1 MNILDRQN
9 NIASAFENIHKNV
22 LLEFKVYENNENIVN
37 DKWEKEGLGNGHSVV
52 IDDGSF
58 FDKAGINFSKISGKK
73 LPESSIGRTN
83 ESSGLPYFATGVSV
97 VFHPKNPNIPTS
109 HLNVRYF
116 CTYKN
121 DEVFEE
127 WFGGGFDLT
136 PYFFDHTDC
145 VSWHKAAKKACDTL
159 GEEKYKEFKR
169 NCDEYFFLPHRKEHR
184 GIGGIFYEKQEF
196 QNIEAGIEFS
206 DKVSSAYIEAYKNI
220 VDKNKDKEYS
230 DDDKKFQ
237 RFRRGRYVEF
247 NLVYDRGTLFGLQS
261 GGRIESILM
270 SLPNAVEWHYK
281 FDADLTK
288 EQMML
293 YRVLKHPEDWIKN
306 V

>member
-1 MNILDRQN
+1 MNTLDKQTQ
-9 NIASAFENIHKNV
+9 IANAFSQIHSDIV
-22 LLEFKVYENNENIVN
+22 SEFKCYETEKKIIN
-37 DKWEKEGLGNGHSVV
+37 DLWEKKGLGTGHSVI
-52 IDDGSF
+52 IDDGDF
-58 FDKAGINFSKISGKK
+58 FDKAGINFSNIRGDK
-73 LPESSIGRTN
+73 LPDSSIGSTN
-83 ESSGLPYFATGVSV
+83 KSSGLPYFATGVSV

-121 DEVFEE
+121 NEVFEE

-136 PYFFDHTDC
+136 PYILDEEDC
-145 VSWHKAAKKACDTL
+145 KDWHFAAKDTCDFL
-159 GEEKYKEFKR
+159 GNEYFEKFKK

-184 GIGGIFYEKQEF
+184 GIGGIFYEKQLF
-196 QNIEAGIEFS
+196 KNTDIGLEFS
-206 DKVSSAYIEAYKNI
+206 KRVGQNYTETYKKIIDKHKNT
-220 VDKNKDKEYS
+220 EYS
-230 DDDKKFQ
+230 DKDVKFQ

-281 FDADLTK
+281 FDSELTPNNK
-288 EQMML
+288 KL
-293 YRVLKHPEDWIKN
+293 YTVIKKPKDWTED

>member
-1 MNILDRQN
+1 MNILDRQEQ
-9 NIASAFENIHKNV
+9 IANAFKGIHENI
-22 LLEFKVYENNENIVN
+22 LAEFKQHEKEENIIDDN
-37 DKWEKEGLGNGHSVV
+37 WEKHGLGNGHSVV
-52 IDDGSF
+52 IDDGNF
-58 FDKAGINFSKISGKK
+58 FDKAGINFSKISGEK

-83 ESSGLPYFATGVSV
+83 KSSGLPYFATGVSV

-121 DEVFEE
+121 NEVFEE

-159 GEEKYKEFKR
+159 GEEQYKKFKQ

-196 QNIEAGIEFS
+196 QNIEAGLEFS
-206 DKVSSAYIEAYKNI
+206 EKASSAYVEAYKNI

-230 DDDKKFQ
+230 EDDKKFQ

-270 SLPNAVEWHYK
+270 SLPNEVEWHYK
-281 FDADLTK
+281 FDSDLTE
-288 EQMML
+288 EQKKL
-293 YRVLKHPEDWIKN
+293 YKVLQEPVDWISN

>member
-9 NIASAFENIHKNV
+9 NIASSFENIHKNI

-37 DKWEKEGLGNGHSVV
+37 DKWEKQGLGNGHSVV

-58 FDKAGINFSKISGKK
+58 FDKAGINFSKISGEK

-83 ESSGLPYFATGVSV
+83 KSSGLPYFATGVSV

-136 PYFFDHTDC
+136 PYLFDHTDC

-159 GEEKYKEFKR
+159 GEEQYKEFKQK
-169 NCDEYFFLPHRKEHR
+169 CDEYFFLPHRKEHR

-196 QNIEAGIEFS
+196 QNIEAGLEFS
-206 DKVSSAYIEAYKNI
+206 DKVTSAYIEAYKNI
-220 VDKNKDKEYS
+220 IDKNKDKEYS

-270 SLPNAVEWHYK
+270 SLPNEVEWHYK
-281 FDADLTK
+281 FDSDLTK
-288 EQMML
+288 EQKKL
-293 YRVLKHPEDWIKN
+293 YKVLQEPVDWISN